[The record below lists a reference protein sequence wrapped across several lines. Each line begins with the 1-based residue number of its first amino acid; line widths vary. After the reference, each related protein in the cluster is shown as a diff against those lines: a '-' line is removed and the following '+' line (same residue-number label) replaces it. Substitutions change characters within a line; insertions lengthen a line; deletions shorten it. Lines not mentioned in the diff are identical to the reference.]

1 MSFWKPDSLKEAL
14 TKALDPAHHIADNPD
29 RLQIEVIEGSVH
41 ALATPGLGF
50 RYQYEIAVGVLD
62 YTGTLDE
69 IMIPLLI
76 WLQRWE
82 KSQLLDH
89 SKAARGVKFERQLL
103 DAEAANI
110 MFALQL
116 TEAVSF
122 EQREDGGFNAVHRK
136 DPPMADTGRASL
148 LHRIYANDELVAE
161 CGVHP
166 VTG

>member
-89 SKAARGVKFERQLL
+89 SKAARGVKFERQPL

-110 MFALQL
+110 MFTIQL

-122 EQREDGGFNAVHRK
+122 EQREDGGFDAVHRK

-148 LHRIYANDELVAE
+148 LHRIYVNDELVAE